1 MANPITLKDRSQH
14 QRKLASPN
22 YRIESHCSR
31 HHIGLPSRKSASF
44 SLAHSFSP
52 PLVLCVPEPS
62 MPPKTSECTRCRRK
76 FGSTPHADCKPG
88 EVVKRRGSYACCNSC
103 FSMCSIHPD
112 FKDLTNAELT
122 AKIEADQEEYMA
134 TLEDYEAQKRQGKR
148 FKTGPR
154 STAVKAET
162 RHGFT
167 TRVLQGYL
175 WTQQLLRK
183 HREEELWTTL
193 PRQTIAHFGRT
204 VTGVLREKS
213 AIGAIEIYED
223 SQLCAVRSN
232 HLGEYDHDDDE
243 AQDAHKALSKQILVS
258 KDSRETGGED
268 EAIQLRSKRS
278 KADDGIDDFSSIWG
292 LNSQSVVGGGKP
304 TKPEEDE
311 ALNADPKPK
320 NKRARGSGGSKRER
334 SSTTSLP
341 TSTASNPEEPDGNA
355 ETKPSASAS
364 ASWLFGGQG
373 RGFKGK
379 GGGRGSKELDVSEK
393 VLQQFENMRR
403 MFADEEQ
410 FYSLSFKKA
419 TDLSEKIHARSV
431 DDLQKVYRDISQAPG
446 GLEKD
451 RALSVM
457 RRLATASIEITCV
470 CQVISAVN
478 DPEAT
483 SATLKEGLDEAETA
497 KLAFPVSLRK
507 MFFARW
513 LLEISRGGEWE
524 RYLEILQSRE
534 LTKIFEEGHAE
545 TLAGFQQCCVQTTIN
560 NFLQQDAGLY

>member
-31 HHIGLPSRKSASF
+31 HHIGLPSRKAASF
-44 SLAHSFSP
+44 SLARSFSP

-62 MPPKTSECTRCRRK
+62 MPPKTSECTRRRRK

-103 FSMCSIHPD
+103 FSLCSIHPD
-112 FKDLTNAELT
+112 FKDLT
-122 AKIEADQEEYMA
+122 K
-134 TLEDYEAQKRQGKR
+134 
-148 FKTGPR
+148 
-154 STAVKAET
+154 
-162 RHGFT
+162 
-167 TRVLQGYL
+167 
-175 WTQQLLRK
+175 TQQLLRK

-232 HLGEYDHDDDE
+232 HLGEYDHEDDE
-243 AQDAHKALSKQILVS
+243 AQDAHKALTKQILVS

-304 TKPEEDE
+304 AKPEEDE

-373 RGFKGK
+373 RGLKGK

-451 RALSVM
+451 RALSVI
-457 RRLATASIEITCV
+457 RRLATASIEITCM

-534 LTKIFEEGHAE
+534 LTFEEGHAE
-545 TLAGFQQCCVQTTIN
+545 TLARFSSAACKNHQQ
-560 NFLQQDAGLY
+560 FPSAGRGATLSVVP